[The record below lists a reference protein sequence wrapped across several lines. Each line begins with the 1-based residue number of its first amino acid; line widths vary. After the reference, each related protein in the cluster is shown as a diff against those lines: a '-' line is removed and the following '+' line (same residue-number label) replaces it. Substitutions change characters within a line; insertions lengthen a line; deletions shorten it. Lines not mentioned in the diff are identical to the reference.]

1 MFLKALS
8 LSEIGCHEMNKNIF
22 FKAKFNKS
30 QSGAV
35 LLVSLIFL
43 LLLTILGLSA
53 IQSST
58 LQERMA
64 GNGRDVNTAFQ
75 AAEAAMREA
84 EEFLQKASLPSFDGN
99 DGLYK
104 VCSDTD
110 STAAECSSPDWTAFN
125 SSGWVTLSGV
135 TDVSRQP
142 EFYVQEYISV
152 YDPQG
157 ELTSD
162 VPPKVVDIYKVIS
175 RGFGLSDKSMVA
187 LETTYR
193 RD

>member
-1 MFLKALS
+1 MFLKVLS
-8 LSEIGCHEMNKNIF
+8 LSGIGCHEMNKIIF
-22 FKAKFNKS
+22 SKTKFNKS

-64 GNGRDVNTAFQ
+64 GNARDVNTAFQ

-99 DGLYK
+99 DGLYQ
-104 VCSDTD
+104 VCADTD
-110 STAAECSSPDWTAFN
+110 STDAECLSPDWAVFN

-135 TDVSRQP
+135 TDVFRQP
-142 EFYVQEYISV
+142 EFYVQKYTSF

-157 ELTSD
+157 DLASD
-162 VPPKVVDIYKVIS
+162 AVPEKIDIYKVIS